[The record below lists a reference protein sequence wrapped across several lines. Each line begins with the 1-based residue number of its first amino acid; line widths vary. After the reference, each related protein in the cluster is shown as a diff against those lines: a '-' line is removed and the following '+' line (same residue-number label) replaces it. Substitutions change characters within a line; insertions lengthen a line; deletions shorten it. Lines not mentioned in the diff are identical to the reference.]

1 MNHYRLFREFSEH
14 EIYGDTLGDALLHC
28 GPIPIPSQFHDGRVF
43 WFPPLNV
50 DQFLGTIPT
59 RGSTRGSST
68 FESVLV
74 LTSVGVRVRVDAVL
88 IGLVSPLPAS
98 ADPGGVA

>member
-1 MNHYRLFREFSEH
+1 MNRYRLFNEFCEH

-28 GPIPIPSQFHDGRVF
+28 GPITVLTEVRNGVVYRAPKMVVTEI
-43 WFPPLNV
+43 
-50 DQFLGTIPT
+50 LGTIPT
-59 RGSTRGSST
+59 PGSTRGSST

-74 LTSVGVRVRVDAVL
+74 HTSVGVRVRVDAVL